1 MAISQTDVPW
11 LQRLLQ
17 VQLKNGAGIN
27 AIIRHIEE
35 AIERGYKPC
44 GYGDN
49 AYDLALLI
57 YRIGGANLLYVINQ
71 RMSIPSLH
79 SLRNRLSFVTIAP
92 TIGPIILDTITA
104 NILNVIIAFR
114 ARAGLNALRGVSILS
129 DEIALEEATVYF
141 PSENGVGSLCWK
153 HGHNV
158 DPILNTY
165 KSAIHVASKLESGHV
180 HIGKEMTVV
189 VAHLFGEDETYP
201 IVAAP
206 MCKEENYSD
215 WERFMEKLIDA
226 WQSSG
231 AEQTVGPLW
240 SFTTDGDA
248 TWRKAGH
255 RALVR
260 HKLDESPPLFG
271 VLADIPGLNLY
282 TGKDAIT
289 LDFDY
294 KHIFKHMFFSFLT

>member
-17 VQLKNGAGIN
+17 VQLRNGAGIN
-27 AIIRHIEE
+27 TIIRHIEE
-35 AIERGYKPC
+35 AIEQGYKPR
-44 GYGDN
+44 GYSND

-57 YRIGGANLLYVINQ
+57 YRIGGANLLYAI
-71 RMSIPSLH
+71 
-79 SLRNRLSFVTIAP
+79 
-92 TIGPIILDTITA
+92 
-104 NILNVIIAFR
+104 
-114 ARAGLNALRGVSILS
+114 
-129 DEIALEEATVYF
+129 DEIALKEAVVYF
-141 PSENGVGSLCWK
+141 PSKNGVGGLCWK

-165 KSAIHVASKLESGHV
+165 ESAIHIASKLESGHV
-180 HIGKEMTVV
+180 HIGKEMTVI

-206 MCKEENYSD
+206 TCKEENHSN
-215 WERFMEKLIDA
+215 WEKLMEKLIDG

-231 AEQTVGPLW
+231 AEETVGPLW
-240 SFTTDGDA
+240 SFA
-248 TWRKAGH
+248 TNGNATCRKASH
-255 RALVR
+255 CALVR
-260 HKLDESPPLFG
+260 NKLDKSSSLFG

-282 TGKDAIT
+282 TGKDTIT

-294 KHIFKHMFFSFLT
+294 KHIFKCMVYSSLM